1 MKMFQMLYCWGQRI
15 RKEGGLVVEETGHKI
30 VKNVFN
36 DEILVLL

>member
-1 MKMFQMLYCWGQRI
+1 MKMFQMLYCRGQRI